1 MRDCERTFLS
11 SCMIGRLVTKFAYF
25 WRNSTYNFIGQ
36 NLISSRMMSLII
48 LWSLARYFNRFD
60 WLNWIGRSF
69 LLIGQ
74 KISNRSVMR
83 KKPYG
88 AWRMLAFAPGRG
100 GISTKFDRVVVIFKT
115 GSTAFCVLWSAHTW
129 DKPWKSVRRLS
140 RRYGVKKPHS
150 GLVQVRFELRGA
162 ISDPFPLFWSFGFC
176 PLPVFYYMRQILFH
190 SLSFSL

>member
-1 MRDCERTFLS
+1 VNELFSALVW
-11 SCMIGRLVTKFAYF
+11 LVTKFVHF

-36 NLISSRMMSLII
+36 NLISSWII
-48 LWSLARYFNRFD
+48 LWSFARYFNRFD

-74 KISNRSVMR
+74 KISNRSAMR

-129 DKPWKSVRRLS
+129 DKPLKSVRRLS
-140 RRYGVKKPHS
+140 RRYGVKKPHN

-176 PLPVFYYMRQILFH
+176 PLPVFYYMRQILFY